1 MDIELI
7 KKIADEIAT
16 EKIEEFKRDFLDLQD
31 SFTTNRYSFRRI
43 FESGVEFQSRFFIKD
58 RTLSQIT
65 ANQNNYEVGN
75 STVLRLSTDAS
86 RDITGLK
93 GGLRGRVLIIINTGA
108 EDIVL
113 KDEDA
118 NSDAKNRIASH
129 SGADIT
135 LGTED
140 GAFLLYDRTSLRWR
154 LILNS

>member
-1 MDIELI
+1 MDEEQI
-7 KKIADEIAT
+7 KKIATEIAT
-16 EKIEEFKRDFLDLQD
+16 EKIEEFKREFIDLQD

-43 FESGVEFQSRFFIKD
+43 FEAGVELQSRFFIKD
-58 RTLSQIT
+58 RTLAQIT
-65 ANQNNYEVGN
+65 ANQDDYEIGN

-93 GGLRGRVLIIINTGA
+93 GGIKGRVLIIINTGA

-118 NSDAKNRIASH
+118 SSIVGNRIATH

-140 GAFLLYDRTSLRWR
+140 GAFLFYDITSLRWR